1 MGGSTSDF
9 FERFHKEVEKSPA
22 TIALQVVSRE
32 GTRES
37 YSRARIASEI
47 TAISLHL
54 LDQGLQPG
62 DTVGILMENHPRW
75 GIAFLAAQSA
85 GARIVPFDVMHSAA
99 TLAHLVE
106 HSDCRFLFS
115 SAQLLEKFE
124 SIQESMPKPLPAVL
138 AAVER
143 EAYPSWEE
151 IVSASDSTAYRFPLV
166 ERDPDEVFLLVYT
179 SGTTGNPKGVMLS
192 KRSIYQTVIEV
203 LETVEVR
210 PSDHV
215 LGVLPLYHML
225 ALMANF
231 LIPLYVGA
239 RVTYLDSIEPQRIL
253 KAFQEEGISIFV
265 CVPQFYYV
273 MHRRIFLEIEGRG
286 FVARSLFKRLLK
298 LSHFMN
304 HRLGLNPGRTFF
316 RPIHRNFPSLS
327 FFAVGGARFDGE
339 IAESFVDLGFPM
351 IQAYGMT
358 ETSAVSTVAGR
369 GVKGLGS
376 VGRPLSHA
384 QLRIDQPDAN
394 GIGEV
399 LISGLH
405 IMKGYWKNREAT
417 DETLDGEWLHTGDL
431 GYLRDGFLYITG
443 RQKDVI
449 VLSSGKNIFPEE
461 IEQAYEKEIPLIK
474 EMCVV
479 GISDASGE
487 EGEEKLHAVIVPDQD
502 HAKSQQIVNASDM
515 IRYLIE
521 NKSQAIPPHKR
532 VRSFEVWQDALPRT
546 TTRKIKRF
554 EVQEMVEEKAKQSPA
569 DAPQAQGSEPQ
580 NATEA
585 RLFELLQS
593 TGKLAVVNREM
604 NLELDC
610 GFDSL
615 ERVEFMSNVQERF
628 QIQISDEAATQI
640 LTVQELVEAVEKR
653 LSGEVSDE
661 KEAGPVSWAEILRA
675 PLDEDDRQQVR
686 QILRRRPFTELFYF
700 FLTRIDWLLCKL
712 FLRFRVEG
720 LENLPRDFPY
730 LLCPNHLSY
739 LDGFVLAAALPLR
752 LVQRLFFLGYSDYFG
767 GKVMFFLGSLIKIVP
782 VDANRYL
789 RQALRLGSEG
799 LNRGLVLS
807 VFPEGE
813 RSIDGSLKI
822 FRKGPSI
829 LACQLEVPVVPV
841 AIIGTWEVWRRGS
854 NQFRLHP
861 VTVRFG
867 KPVIP
872 PAGSRDY
879 AEFNARLRAA
889 VAELIDSE
897 PNPHDSAGSL

>member
-1 MGGSTSDF
+1 MGSTLDF
-9 FERFHKEVEKSPA
+9 FECFQQEVEKSPE
-22 TIALQVVSRE
+22 TIALQAVSRE
-32 GTRES
+32 GVRES
-37 YSRARIASEI
+37 YSLSRIASEI
-47 TAISLHL
+47 NAISLHL
-54 LDQGLQPG
+54 IEQGLKPG

-106 HSDCRFLFS
+106 HADCRFLFS

-124 SIQESMPKPLPAVL
+124 SIQKSLPEPLLAVL
-138 AAVER
+138 AAVEH
-143 EAYPSWEE
+143 EAYPSWEG
-151 IVSASDSTAYRFPLV
+151 IVSSSDSKSYRFPLV
-166 ERDPDEVFLLVYT
+166 ERDLDDVFLLVYT

-192 KRSIYQTVIEV
+192 QRSIYQSVIQV
-203 LETVEVR
+203 LETVEVL
-210 PSDHV
+210 PSDHI

-231 LIPLYVGA
+231 LIPLYLGA

-273 MHRRIFLEIEGRG
+273 MHRRIFQEVEGRG
-286 FVARSLFKRLLK
+286 FVARLLFKRLLK

-316 RPIHRNFPSLS
+316 KPIHRKFPALS
-327 FFAVGGARFDGE
+327 FFAVGGARFDAE

-358 ETSAVSTVAGR
+358 ETSAVSTVAGP

-376 VGRPLSHA
+376 VGRPLKHA
-384 QLRIDQPDAN
+384 QLRINQPDAN

-405 IMKGYWKNREAT
+405 IMKGYWKNQEAT
-417 DETLDGEWLHTGDL
+417 DETLADDWLHTGDL
-431 GYLRDGFLYITG
+431 GYLDDGFLYITG
-443 RQKDVI
+443 RKKDVI

-461 IEQAYEKEIPLIK
+461 IEQTYEKEIPLIK

-479 GISDASGE
+479 GIADALGE
-487 EGEEKLHAVIVPDQD
+487 EGEEKLHAVIVPDLD
-502 HAKSQQIVNASDM
+502 YAKSQQVVNAADM
-515 IRYLIE
+515 IRYLME
-521 NKSQAIPPHKR
+521 NKSQAIPQHKR
-532 VRSFEVWQDALPRT
+532 VRSFEVWQDPLPRT

-554 EVQEMVEEKAKQSPA
+554 EVQEMVVEKSLRSSSE
-569 DAPQAQGSEPQ
+569 APQAQGSEPKSP
-580 NATEA
+580 TEA
-585 RLFELLQS
+585 RLFELLKA
-593 TGKLAVVNREM
+593 TGKIAVVNREM

-653 LSGEVSDE
+653 LSGEVSGE
-661 KEAGPVSWAEILRA
+661 KESGPVSWAEILRA
-675 PLDEDDRQQVR
+675 PLDEDDRQQVH
-686 QILRRRPFTELFYF
+686 QILRRRRLTELFYF

-712 FLRFRVEG
+712 FLRFQVEG
-720 LENLPRDFPY
+720 QENLPRDYPY
-730 LLCPNHLSY
+730 LICPNHLSY

-767 GKVMFFLGSLIKIVP
+767 GTLMSFFGSLIKIVP

-799 LNRGLVLS
+799 LSQGLVLS

-813 RSIDGSLKI
+813 RSIDGSLKT

-841 AIIGTWEVWRRGS
+841 AIVGTYAVWRRGS
-854 NQFRLHP
+854 NRIRLHP

-867 KPVIP
+867 KPILP
-872 PAGSRDY
+872 PAGLRDY
-879 AEFNARLRAA
+879 DEFNRRLREA
-889 VAELIDSE
+889 VAELIES
-897 PNPHDSAGSL
+897 NPKG